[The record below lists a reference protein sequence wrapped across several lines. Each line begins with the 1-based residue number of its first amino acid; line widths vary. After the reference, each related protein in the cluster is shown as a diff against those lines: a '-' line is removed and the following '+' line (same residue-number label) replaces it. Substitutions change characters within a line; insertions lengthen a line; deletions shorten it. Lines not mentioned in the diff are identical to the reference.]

1 MSAEMTTAETAPRLS
16 VIVPVYR
23 DWDRLRL
30 CLAALA
36 RQSLPSGDFEIVVV
50 NNEDSEPPADLRAP
64 NLKFLKES
72 RGHSYAARNTGLA
85 AARGAVLAFTD
96 ADCEP
101 EPGWLAAGW
110 ASLQGEAALAGGRIE
125 VGGDAATLAADYDR
139 AFAFPQDANA
149 RVGRSVTA
157 NLFVRRIVAISLGGF
172 DDNLQSGGDFE
183 FCRRA
188 KQAGHTLTYAPTAV
202 VRHPPRDSLGALLR
216 KNRRTAGGILLELGV
231 QNQTALHR
239 AWALKFLFYPRPRHW
254 WRLLSGRQ
262 ALRNMKLRRRV
273 PLLALHI
280 LLQYHF
286 AVSVLRR
293 PPDKDRH

>member
-1 MSAEMTTAETAPRLS
+1 MTPAEPAPRLS

-36 RQSLPSGDFEIVVV
+36 QQSLPSGDFEIVVV

-64 NLKFLKES
+64 KLKLLKES
-72 RGHSYAARNTGLA
+72 RGHSYAARNAGLA
-85 AARGAVLAFTD
+85 AARGTVLAFTD

-101 EPGWLAAGW
+101 EPGWLEAGW
-110 ASLQGEAALAGGRIE
+110 AALQGEAALAGGRIE
-125 VGGDAATLAADYDR
+125 VSGDATTLAADYDR
-139 AFAFPQDANA
+139 VFAFPQETNA

-157 NLFVRRIVAISLGGF
+157 NLFVRRAVAVSLRGF
-172 DDNLQSGGDFE
+172 DDSLQSGGDFE

-188 KQAGHTLTYAPTAV
+188 KQAGHMLVYAPEAV
-202 VRHPPRDSLGALLR
+202 VRHPPRNSLGALLR
-216 KNRRTAGGILLELGV
+216 KNHRTAGGILLELGV
-231 QNQTALHR
+231 QNQAPLHR

-262 ALRNMKLRRRV
+262 PLRNVKLRRRV

-286 AVSVLRR
+286 AVSTLRR
-293 PPDKDRH
+293 PPGKDRH